1 MKHFTYEERAEIYK
15 GAINCFG
22 GEEQVVVAIE
32 ELSECAKELCKVL
45 RGKSNRQNLAE
56 ELADAA
62 IMLEQMQIVL
72 GMKKESEAWMDAKV
86 LRLYN
91 NIHPTVKPEVMEE
104 HLENLA

>member
-1 MKHFTYEERAEIYK
+1 
-15 GAINCFG
+15 
-22 GEEQVVVAIE
+22 
-32 ELSECAKELCKVL
+32 
-45 RGKSNRQNLAE
+45 
-56 ELADAA
+56 
-62 IMLEQMQIVL
+62 MLEQMQIVL